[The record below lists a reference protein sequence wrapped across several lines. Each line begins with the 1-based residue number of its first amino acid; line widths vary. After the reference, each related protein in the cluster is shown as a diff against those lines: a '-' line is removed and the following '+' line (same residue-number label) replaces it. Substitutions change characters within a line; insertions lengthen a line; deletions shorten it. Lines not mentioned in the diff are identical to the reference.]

1 MAEWILI
8 GHIHIH
14 IDPEESSWSYI
25 GDEGSDLLT
34 IQNHPGMKFFLMNT
48 NKKLFGLRANGLEFR
63 SLRGLNDYNVD
74 DLLNGKLKLIPFILK
89 Y

>member
-1 MAEWILI
+1 
-8 GHIHIH
+8 
-14 IDPEESSWSYI
+14 
-25 GDEGSDLLT
+25 
-34 IQNHPGMKFFLMNT
+34 MKFFLMNT